1 MDRSRFFYSQNSLI
15 LFTLV
20 SAAIHIAVFSLVRID
35 LSPVAEAAAAK
46 YSISLKTF
54 IAAEPVIEQAAVPAV
69 AASAEPQ
76 TAAAPVE
83 PVAEF
88 SKAKTEPAE
97 PAAEP
102 EATAAVSEPVPPMT
116 PVILGSI
123 GAVSVAGGE
132 TVPEPAGSGQGSG
145 AFVSFDRLTVPGVR
159 VPKPEYPA
167 IARRWGHEGT
177 VVLEIVIAAEGSV
190 SDARVLKSSGYDEL
204 DEAAIDIVL
213 KRWRFNKQENEIRTR
228 KEFEFKLRT

>member
-97 PAAEP
+97 PAVEP
-102 EATAAVSEPVPPMT
+102 EATAAVSEVPPMT

-132 TVPEPAGSGQGSG
+132 TVPEAAGSGQASG
-145 AFVSFDRLTVPGVR
+145 AFVSFDSLAVPGVR